1 VSDESIFS
9 YLIALAG
16 GVIAF
21 VIVVGGIVCI
31 FDTSY
36 TFAEYLKDLTN
47 VWPYLAGAIVAV
59 LLRGLTRADNRRKNG
74 NGKKSNGTDKGGGTI
89 NN

>member
-1 VSDESIFS
+1 VSDEKIFT

-21 VIVVGGIVCI
+21 VICVGGIVCVA
-31 FDTSY
+31 DKNY
-36 TFAEYLKDLTN
+36 TFAEYLKDLTA

-59 LLRGLTRADNRRKNG
+59 LLRSLVRTRNG
-74 NGKKSNGTDKGGGTI
+74 NHHE
-89 NN
+89 

>member
-1 VSDESIFS
+1 MSDEKIFT

-16 GVIAF
+16 SVIAF
-21 VIVVGGIVCI
+21 VIVVGGIVCVL
-31 FDTSY
+31 DQQY

-59 LLRGLTRADNRRKNG
+59 LLRGLTRNDEIRKRSRTRRQ
-74 NGKKSNGTDKGGGTI
+74 SDREE
-89 NN
+89 

>member
-1 VSDESIFS
+1 MSDESIFT

-21 VIVVGGIVCI
+21 VIVVGGIVCV
-31 FDTSY
+31 FDKTY
-36 TFAEYLKDLTN
+36 TFSEYLTDLAN

-59 LLRGLTRADNRRKNG
+59 LLRGLTRADARKKRNGG
-74 NGKKSNGTDKGGGTI
+74 NGDTHQP
-89 NN
+89 